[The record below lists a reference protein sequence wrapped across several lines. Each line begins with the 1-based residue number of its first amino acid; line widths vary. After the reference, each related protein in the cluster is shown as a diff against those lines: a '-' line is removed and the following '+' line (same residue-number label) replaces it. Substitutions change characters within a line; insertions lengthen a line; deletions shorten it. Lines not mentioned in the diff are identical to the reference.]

1 VNGVRKIVLTGLALL
16 MLPLWFL
23 RLFEDEIL
31 YWDMARNFGGGVFHP
46 RSSLA
51 FLIALPLIKSSQD
64 IYLQI
69 MLPRLLTAAIT
80 IACSLLI
87 YRISKEF
94 YGGKAALIST
104 ILFLLSFN
112 TLRFGARY
120 NLEPYGLFFIL
131 LGLYFFIRNRFALS
145 GVSVALAF
153 AAREM
158 WLIFYPF
165 YLIYVWK
172 NKKEELSK
180 TFLVS
185 IIIIAGN
192 IAWIYLLKTGW
203 RPITESA
210 AEYLINQ
217 NLKLITLILRDWAE
231 SLIAHFFTILG
242 FIYGIYKDEKHR
254 NILLLTLPPLL
265 TLNLIPG
272 FILNGPFERYFLGPQ
287 ALLSIVAGFGLIKL
301 AEDVKYHMKF
311 RLDSVKLIIVLLILQ
326 TVALSIAVYE
336 LSEIGADSTYD
347 FGFWYDSKI
356 IDILNKQAEG
366 ELIAGTP
373 HGVFVKNATWVWTE
387 RKVEKAIML
396 DPDWF
401 ITYKAWVE
409 IKETKNGNITIY
421 YIGPYVLIHSHPRGY
436 IDEVVTLS
444 DFGFWKLRK

>member
-1 VNGVRKIVLTGLALL
+1 MYKNKKLLLTGLALL
-16 MLPLWFL
+16 IIPLWFL
-23 RLFEDEIL
+23 RLFDDEIL
-31 YWDMARNFGGGVFHP
+31 YWNMARRFGELLLP

-51 FLIALPLIKSSQD
+51 FLIASPLIKFSPD
-64 IYLQI
+64 LYLQI
-69 MLPRLLTAAIT
+69 MLPRLLTAIIT

-94 YGGKAALIST
+94 YGERSALIST
-104 ILFLLSFN
+104 ILFLFSFN

-131 LGLYFFIRNRFALS
+131 LGLYFFIRDRVTLS

-165 YLIYVWK
+165 YLIYLWK
-172 NKKEELSK
+172 SKKGSFFRV
-180 TFLVS
+180 FLIS
-185 IIIIAGN
+185 TIIIAGN
-192 IAWIYLLKTGW
+192 LAWIHLLKTGW

-210 AEYLINQ
+210 TEYLMNQ
-217 NLKLITLILRDWAE
+217 NLKLITLIARDWAE

-242 FIYGIYKDEKHR
+242 FIYGIYKNKNRDF
-254 NILLLTLPPLL
+254 LLLTLPPLL